1 MGKVYSIGE
10 LSDLVRPLLSK
21 YGMASAKVF
30 GSYARGEA
38 TEWSDIDLLLIGR
51 PGFRALD
58 VYGVGEELR
67 RLSGKDVDVYELSEL
82 DDGRFRTTILEQAV
96 AL

>member
-1 MGKVYSIGE
+1 MGKIYSIGE
-10 LSDLVRPLLSK
+10 LSSLVRPLLSK
-21 YGMASAKVF
+21 YGMDSAKVF

-38 TEWSDIDLLLIGR
+38 TEQSDIDLLLIGR

-82 DDGRFRTTILEQAV
+82 DEGRFRTTILEQAV